1 MPMTRLIFDI
11 EANGLNEII
20 SGKKDSYLKEATKI
34 WCLSIFNIDTKE
46 TLLFEQDNL
55 AEGIQML
62 RDADLIVGHNIYG
75 YDIPLIER
83 LYGSLDK
90 LPYTGVID
98 TLILSRMMYGDA
110 PPTPEQSHSLQAWGK
125 FLCKEKINYQ
135 GTWDSYSKEMGIYCI
150 QDSVVNYEIFKYL
163 TAKGYWTEYSRAIR
177 MEHVVADM
185 IKRQV
190 EAGFGF
196 DINKAETLE
205 MELLIE
211 KSTIEDQMQKIF
223 PDKIIIRHSEKTG
236 KRLKDKIEVFNPG
249 SRQQIAERLHEKYAW
264 QAPLT
269 DKGNPKV
276 DHEVLSNLN
285 FEEARYLCNYF
296 DLVKLMSQVSD
307 WIMRARNSRDGK
319 IHAYV
324 NTLGAV
330 TGRMSSKE
338 PNIQQVHSDAR
349 ARKLFIPQ
357 ENWSLVGSDL
367 KGLEL
372 RMLAHYLFPYDNG
385 AYAREVCDGDIHTHN
400 QKAMDLDSRTTA
412 KTAIYCF
419 LYGGGDEKFG
429 KTIGCSAHKARQTK
443 NKLLANIP
451 GLKKVVENCKFDTLD
466 KGYVKPFNWR
476 PVFVRKEH
484 AALNTLLQSSGA
496 HIAKAW
502 ACVADQRLRLEIGQ
516 ENFNWVAS
524 VHDELQIECRSDVA
538 NKIGKILCESATTA
552 GELLKCS
559 CKIEAEYKVGTNWSE
574 TH

>member
-1 MPMTRLIFDI
+1 MVFDV
-11 EANGLNEII
+11 EANGLHEVI
-20 SGKKDSYLKEATKI
+20 SGKKDSYLPEATKI
-34 WCLSIFNIDTKE
+34 WCMSVMNIETKE
-46 TLLFEQDNL
+46 IFLFEQDNMKD
-55 AEGIQML
+55 GVQML
-62 RDADLIVGHNIYG
+62 READLIIGHNIYG
-75 YDIPLIER
+75 FDIPLIER
-83 LYGSLDK
+83 LFGSLDK
-90 LPYTGVID
+90 KPEQIMD
-98 TLILSRMMYGDA
+98 TLILSRLIYGDA
-110 PPTPEQSHSLQAWGK
+110 PPTESQSHSLMAWGIYLNSVK
-125 FLCKEKINYQ
+125 GDYKGGWDNY
-135 GTWDSYSKEMGIYCI
+135 TAEMGIYCL
-150 QDSVVNYEIFKYL
+150 QDSVITDKLWSHFSKLDYL
-163 TAKGYWTEYSRAIR
+163 VTYNRAIR

-196 DINKAETLE
+196 DLKLAENLE

-211 KSTIEDQMQKIF
+211 KSTIEDQFHKIF
-223 PDKIIIRHSEKTG
+223 PTKIIVRHSEKTG

-249 SRQQIAERLHEKYAW
+249 SRQQIAERLFEKYGW
-264 QAPLT
+264 QGPIT

-276 DHEVLSNLN
+276 DHEVLSNLS
-285 FEEARYLCNYF
+285 FEEAQHLCRYF
-296 DLVKLMSQVSD
+296 DLVKLISQVSD
-307 WIMRARNSRDGK
+307 WIGRSKISRDGR
-319 IHAYV
+319 IHGFI

-338 PNIQQVHSDAR
+338 PNIQQVHSDDR
-349 ARKLFIPQ
+349 ARKLFIPKDK
-357 ENWSLVGSDL
+357 WSLVGSDL

-372 RMLAHYLFPYDNG
+372 RMLAHYLSPFDGG
-385 AYAREVCDGDIHTHN
+385 AYAKEVCDGDIHTHN

-429 KTIGCSAHKARQTK
+429 KTIGCSTYKAKQTK
-443 NKLLANIP
+443 NKLLSNIP
-451 GLKKVVENCKFDTLD
+451 GLKKLIENCRFDTLD

-502 ACVADQRLRLEIGQ
+502 ACVADQRLRLEVGQ
-516 ENFNWVAS
+516 EKFNWVAS
-524 VHDELQIECRSDVA
+524 VHDELQLECHPDVA